1 MLASGASIGYWQ
13 GNVKKLIDDIGALRP
28 TIFAGVPRIY
38 DRIYN
43 TVMAKAESSFVFN
56 LLFKFATSRKF
67 GNMKRGTPQAH
78 SAPMMDRILFSKIKA
93 RLGGKVKL
101 IMSGGAPLA
110 PHVEKFLRTA
120 MCCPVVQGYGL
131 TETMAGSFVAVPD
144 NMKFYKTVGIPVPSI
159 EYRLEAV
166 SELNYSPFSDPPR
179 GEIIIRGNSVF
190 DGYYK
195 DKEKTDEAID
205 KDGFFHTGDIGE
217 ITPDGGLKIIDRK
230 KNIFKLSQGE
240 YIAVEMLESTYKK
253 NLFVE
258 QIWVY
263 GNSFESCVVA
273 ILVPSEAKV
282 IAWAKEK
289 GIDGDFASICAK
301 PETKSMLL
309 AEMVK
314 TGRDA
319 KLKGFEILKALHVDP
334 VQFTV
339 EADLITPTFKLKRP
353 QLLKYYKDTVDAL
366 YAGLKKK

>member
-131 TETMAGSFVAVPD
+131 TETMASTFCAVPD
-144 NMKFYKTVGIPVPSI
+144 NIKHFGTVGIPFPSV

-166 SELNYSPFSDPPR
+166 PDMNYSPFSDPPR
-179 GEIIIRGNSVF
+179 GEVIIRGNSVF
-190 DGYYK
+190 AGYFN
-195 DKEKTDEAID
+195 DKEKTAEAID

-240 YIAVEMLESTYKK
+240 YIAVESIESTYKK

-263 GNSFESCVVA
+263 GNSFESCLVAVV
-273 ILVPSEAKV
+273 VPNEAKLMD
-282 IAWAKEK
+282 WASKVK

-301 PETKSMLL
+301 TETKEMMLSEL
-309 AEMVK
+309 TS
-314 TGRDA
+314 TGRLA
-319 KLKGFEILKALHVDP
+319 KLKGFEIIKALHVDA
-334 VQFTV
+334 V
-339 EADLITPTFKLKRP
+339 EFSVDNDLITPTFKLKRP

-366 YAGLKKK
+366 YTELR